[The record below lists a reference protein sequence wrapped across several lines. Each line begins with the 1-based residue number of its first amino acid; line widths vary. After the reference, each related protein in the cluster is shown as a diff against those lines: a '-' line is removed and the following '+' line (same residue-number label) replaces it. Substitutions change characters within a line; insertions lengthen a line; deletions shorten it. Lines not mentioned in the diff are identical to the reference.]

1 MRLVDGRPPEPHCC
15 WPGLSDCLQ
24 LTMAA
29 EETCVGYGSCSVSV
43 LFSSSSFFFFLST
56 VNGFDNWL
64 LFVRLEAA
72 ASNPETLSQEAIIDN
87 LDPVEAARLSKVRN
101 IGIAVWTSIFSENKT
116 APQV

>member
-1 MRLVDGRPPEPHCC
+1 M
-15 WPGLSDCLQ
+15 
-24 LTMAA
+24 
-29 EETCVGYGSCSVSV
+29 
-43 LFSSSSFFFFLST
+43 
-56 VNGFDNWL
+56 NGFDNWL